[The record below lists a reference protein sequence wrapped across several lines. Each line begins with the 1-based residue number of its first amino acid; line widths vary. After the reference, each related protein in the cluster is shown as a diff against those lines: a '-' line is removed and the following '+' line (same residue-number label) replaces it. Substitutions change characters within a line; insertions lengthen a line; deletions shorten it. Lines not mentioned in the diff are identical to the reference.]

1 MTASSNPVNLPET
14 VLFDGHPALLGSVT
28 RLLIAIAT
36 LGLGAIYFWIET
48 SNIKYLITSQRVV
61 IEAGILS
68 KTIDALELY
77 LINDIEL
84 EKPFGQRLLGTGNIT
99 LIGQDQTNPTL
110 RLVRLPLDVRQLY
123 EQLRQDIERS
133 KQLRR
138 GYYRESPQSY
148 LD

>member
-14 VLFDGHPALLGSVT
+14 VLFDGHPALLGSVA

-36 LGLGAIYFWIET
+36 LGLGAIYFWIES
-48 SNIKYLITSQRVV
+48 SNVKYLITSQRVV

-84 EKPFGQRLLGTGNIT
+84 EKPFGQRLMGTGNIT

-123 EQLRQDIERS
+123 EQLRQDIEKS
-133 KQLRR
+133 KHIRR
-138 GYYRESPQSY
+138 GYYREI
-148 LD
+148 